1 MTFVVILVTIIILGS
16 IGNIISILIW
26 KYGKTSKTTNCKTY
40 MWTLALNDLFILLML
55 GTEYAFFTSG
65 YYLRNKHD
73 WICKPVLFFG
83 MFSPQVSAWITV
95 MIAVERMLY
104 VCVPLKMYKSNVKR
118 RSIIAICC
126 IILFSFA
133 LNVYVL
139 STASIIVS
147 NENKTNCYLNIN
159 DVNKFDFKLLDAI
172 SYGIFT
178 FLLPLILITSSNI
191 ITLVAICV
199 WKRISQ
205 ERTRQ
210 QRSIKNITRIVISIS
225 LLHCISTC
233 PYAAFMYTLNIAS
246 TTLLQYQ
253 NLIYICYFLN
263 SGLNCALYCLFEE
276 SFRND
281 LKESITRLLNV
292 FGLK

>member
-1 MTFVVILVTIIILGS
+1 
-16 IGNIISILIW
+16 
-26 KYGKTSKTTNCKTY
+26 
-40 MWTLALNDLFILLML
+40 
-55 GTEYAFFTSG
+55 
-65 YYLRNKHD
+65 
-73 WICKPVLFFG
+73 
-83 MFSPQVSAWITV
+83 
-95 MIAVERMLY
+95 VERMLY

-118 RSIIAICC
+118 RSIIAIGC
-126 IILFSFA
+126 IILFSCT
-133 LNVYVL
+133 LNGYVL
-139 STASIIVS
+139 FTASVIVY
-147 NENKTNCYLNIN
+147 NENKTVCFVHINYDFSTTDLLNA
-159 DVNKFDFKLLDAI
+159 V

-178 FLLPLILITSSNI
+178 FLLPMILITSSNI

-233 PYAAFMYTLNIAS
+233 PYAAYMYTLNIAS

-253 NLIYICYFLN
+253 DLIIICYFLN
-263 SGLNCALYCLFEE
+263 SGLNCALYCLFGE

>member
-1 MTFVVILVTIIILGS
+1 MIFVVILVTIIILGS
-16 IGNIISILIW
+16 IGNVISILIW
-26 KYGKTSKTTNCKTY
+26 KYGKRSKTANCKTY

-65 YYLRNKHD
+65 YYLRRKHD

-126 IILFSFA
+126 IILLSFA

-139 STASIIVS
+139 CTASIMVS

-159 DVNKFDFKLLDAI
+159 DVNTFDLLDAI

-178 FLLPLILITSSNI
+178 FLLPLILIASSNI
-191 ITLVAICV
+191 ITLVTICV
-199 WKRISQ
+199 WKRISKQ
-205 ERTRQ
+205 RTRQ
-210 QRSIKNITRIVISIS
+210 KRSIKNITRIVISIS
-225 LLHCISTC
+225 ILHCVSTL
-233 PYAAFMYTLNIAS
+233 PYAIYMFCSFYNTC
-246 TTLLQYQ
+246 TGFLQYHYA
-253 NLIYICYFLN
+253 IAICYFLN
-263 SGLNCALYCLFEE
+263 SGFNSALYILFGE
-276 SFRND
+276 SFRTD
-281 LKESITRLLNV
+281 LKEYITRV
-292 FGLK
+292 FNHIFT